1 LQGFAGGITPTH
13 ACAATCRTGNLQDIL
28 LSEY

>member
-1 LQGFAGGITPTH
+1 LQGFASRITPTR
-13 ACAATCRTGNLQDIL
+13 ACSATCQTGNLQDIL